1 MHHKNPNAAHSLT
14 SSLIWVNHQRT
25 LKNSSSQDG
34 FFKGIFSSVSTDC
47 VTYEAEVLGL
57 LAAVE
62 KLYSSKGPVPVKHVA
77 IFEFT
82 ILSVWV
88 NPTGRI

>member
-1 MHHKNPNAAHSLT
+1 MGESPDDFEK
-14 SSLIWVNHQRT
+14 
-25 LKNSSSQDG
+25 
-34 FFKGIFSSVSTDC
+34 FKFTGWIFERYLSSVSTDC

-62 KLYSSKGPVPVKHVA
+62 KLYLSKGPVPVQHVA